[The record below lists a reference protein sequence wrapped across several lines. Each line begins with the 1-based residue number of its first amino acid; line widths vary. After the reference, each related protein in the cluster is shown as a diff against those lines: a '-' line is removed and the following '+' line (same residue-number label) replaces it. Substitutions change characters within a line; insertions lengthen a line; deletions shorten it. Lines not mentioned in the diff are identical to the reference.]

1 MAPRCGVPALASP
14 RNAQQQKRTLT
25 SPLAGDRPGALSVSV
40 SLVRRGQNR
49 RERVW
54 AVRHQ
59 DNRVCVAFYAER
71 SIGSR
76 FLRMADTVIKAEIAK
91 HNSRG
96 VL

>member
-59 DNRVCVAFYAER
+59 DNRVCVAFYAKR

-76 FLRMADTVIKAEIAK
+76 FLTSLRKA
-91 HNSRG
+91 
-96 VL
+96 